1 MCQVWLKLVLKK
13 KILKY
18 FQYNFTVMDRQWTTG
33 EQKRSLEVFR
43 SGELKNNKDI
53 TLCLSILNIP

>member
-1 MCQVWLKLVLKK
+1 
-13 KILKY
+13 
-18 FQYNFTVMDRQWTTG
+18 MDRQWTTG